1 MPLHVLM
8 KASVAISIAGMPFFS
23 ISMLLSRPLEL
34 HDPQSPWVIMT
45 TSHCD
50 APLSTHSLQEWW

>member
-34 HDPQSPWVIMT
+34 QDPQSPWVRIT
-45 TSHCD
+45 TSHSD
-50 APLSTHSLQEWW
+50 APFSSHSLQR